1 MQSAK
6 DGILSAA
13 NTQALAQVEALKAKV
28 ASGAALTQLQAAAMD
43 KLKTFENLRN
53 KFDPAALQRFVKGQ
67 IAAGKLGLESL
78 ANSGLSMMEQA
89 KARVMLEAENL
100 KKKAAAE
107 VEKIKAQAA
116 AAAEK

>member
-53 KFDPAALQRFVKGQ
+53 QFDPAALQRFVQGQ
-67 IAAGKLGLESL
+67 IRAGKLGLESL